1 MTEHHGQV
9 FYFIRIFCWSH
20 IPPFPSYLQT
30 RNRADPSRTCPPGVC
45 RQVCWRLI
53 GFSVYRLPGQKS
65 GSTVAAA
72 DGATAPP
79 WAQQHFLVPAHTEH
93 KAGPPRAS
101 AVIQLVNFFIVLKWA
116 NYETREMR
124 NETTK
129 TRFTRPGERVL
140 WCGKG
145 GICYKLLLH
154 GLRFMIR
161 AQRAA
166 WLVFLMKMGQNKM
179 FVGLAGD
186 SKRKDGS
193 ATAVNSFLSFR

>member
-1 MTEHHGQV
+1 MV
-9 FYFIRIFCWSH
+9 KCFILFAFFVGLTF
-20 IPPFPSYLQT
+20 PFPSYLQT

-65 GSTVAAA
+65 GSTVAA
-72 DGATAPP
+72 DGATTTTVGA
-79 WAQQHFLVPAHTEH
+79 AAFSCTGAHTEH

-129 TRFTRPGERVL
+129 TRFTRPGKVY
-140 WCGKG
+140 G
-145 GICYKLLLH
+145 GAP
-154 GLRFMIR
+154 GR
-161 AQRAA
+161 A
-166 WLVFLMKMGQNKM
+166 
-179 FVGLAGD
+179 GLATSCCCTVYD
-186 SKRKDGS
+186 S
-193 ATAVNSFLSFR
+193 